1 MAKTLLLDDADPRI
15 DYGPRSS
22 WTAVT
27 NSGESWNLDGTY
39 HRASTPFSQF
49 FLTFRGESLSW
60 PFSHTVVD
68 ILTLAIGTGISLYGL
83 RGPGGGILNVVFD
96 GERSSVYMNSTNPDN
111 SSTRL
116 WSKEG
121 LGDGDH
127 QVFCTTTATDGQ
139 AVANIWLDYFE

>member
-1 MAKTLLLDDADPRI
+1 MAKTLRLDDTDPRI

-22 WTAVT
+22 WAAVT

-49 FLTFRGESLSW
+49 FLAFRGEYFSW
-60 PFSHTVVD
+60 PFPHIAVD
-68 ILTLAIGTGISLYGL
+68 ILTSEIGTGISLYGR
-83 RGPGGGILNVVFD
+83 RGPGGGILNFVFD
-96 GERSSVYMNSTNPDN
+96 GEISSVYLNSTSPDN
-111 SSTRL
+111 NSTRL

-127 QVFCTTTATDGQ
+127 QIIGTTTATDGQ